1 MHGKN
6 YPSKLK
12 KPGLHLVSFLLGFSV
27 CHVWRTQI
35 SDPTRQAVEVTF
47 PGGAAVKIDSS
58 KPAISHD
65 KVLNDIFADRFT
77 REGLMGWLAEK
88 NIFLFTDPRLAD
100 ALNNSL
106 CEPIPAEPVDQRIRA
121 AQTCADQAV
130 AKSLRDLV
138 EAKKVPFH
146 YVGRLVRVG
155 FPADSQPKDGYANVC
170 EEREL
175 RSTKFELTNLQTE
188 KRIEVQA
195 SGRYACTGFTRV
207 PDVQLNF
214 ADARKLFPTP
224 LDKYEEAIAVPL
236 N

>member
-1 MHGKN
+1 MRGKN
-6 YPSKLK
+6 SPSKFK
-12 KPGLHLVSFLLGFSV
+12 EYGSHLPSFLLGILV
-27 CHVWRTQI
+27 CYVGSTQI
-35 SDPTRQAVEVTF
+35 SDPTRQAIEVKF

-58 KPAISHD
+58 KPEISHD
-65 KVLNDIFADRFT
+65 KVLNDIFADRFA

-100 ALNNSL
+100 ALNKNL
-106 CEPIPAEPVDQRIRA
+106 CDPIPAEPVDQRIRA
-121 AQTCADQAV
+121 AKACADQAV

-146 YVGRLVRVG
+146 YVGRLVSVG
-155 FPADSQPKDGYANVC
+155 FPTDSQPNDGYANVC

-175 RSTKFELTNLQTE
+175 RSTKFELTNLQTQ

-207 PDVQLNF
+207 PDIQLNF

>member
-1 MHGKN
+1 MLNKIKSN
-6 YPSKLK
+6 YGSYITIF
-12 KPGLHLVSFLLGFSV
+12 LVAFAAGFSV
-27 CHVWRTQI
+27 CWMNRGASKQI
-35 SDPTRQAVEVTF
+35 VELTF
-47 PGGAAVKIDSS
+47 PGGVALKMDVS
-58 KPAISHD
+58 KPEIPHD
-65 KVLNDIFADRFT
+65 KVLNDIFADSFARK
-77 REGLMGWLAEK
+77 GLMGWLAEK

-100 ALNNSL
+100 ALNKNL
-106 CEPIPAEPVDQRIRA
+106 CDPIPAAPLQRRINA
-121 AQTCADQAV
+121 AKACADQDV

-146 YVGRLVRVG
+146 YVGRLVSVG
-155 FPADSQPKDGYANVC
+155 FPTDSQPNDGYANVC

-175 RSTKFELTNLQTE
+175 RSTKFELTNLQTQ

-195 SGRYACTGFTRV
+195 SGRYACTGFTQV